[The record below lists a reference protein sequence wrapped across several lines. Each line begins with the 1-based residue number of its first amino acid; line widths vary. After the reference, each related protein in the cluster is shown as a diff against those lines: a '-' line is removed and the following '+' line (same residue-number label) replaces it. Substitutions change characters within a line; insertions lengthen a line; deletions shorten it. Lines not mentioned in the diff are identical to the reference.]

1 MKVRDLVDYVIIK
14 KSGTF
19 DPAYYLLHYA
29 DVRQADVDPLWHF
42 VTHGWKEGRNPSAEF
57 DTAHYLRKN
66 PDVKQA
72 GVNPLVHYLRFG
84 QEEGRSPRPYQ
95 WATSLN
101 ARRGS
106 GIRLNRLQKVMYGF
120 GVKVYWTIPPKYRQ
134 TILHWLYVHLGFL
147 FRGTPDYE
155 GWKSSRRLQVS
166 VRYHSHLVD
175 LETVQPAEKIE
186 ARVAIHLHVFYP
198 DLAEELAAYL
208 RNMPVSYDLY
218 VSVCDDNALEICQRV
233 FARLP
238 LCSRVEIQRV
248 PNRGRD
254 IAPMLCTFGEQL
266 SRYDYIA
273 HLHTKKSLYNR
284 GATEG
289 WREYLYRSLLGSQGQ
304 IRRIFSLMQAKEPYG
319 LVYPQNYVFLPYWAN
334 TWLANKEQG
343 RIWGARLGLVD
354 IPRGYFDYPASSM
367 FWARVDALIPLFRAG
382 ITLEDFPEESGQT
395 DGTLAHTI
403 ERLFALCVLNQG
415 MRYAIIKDARNPGWS
430 PWRFDHYLN
439 RPYQSIVWMFHS
451 QQVRLIAFDL
461 FDTLFCRPLLNP
473 ETVKSIVARRAGDQ
487 IGPLYYQYRAVA
499 EHHARQMKKADVGID
514 EIYATLGKLAGL
526 SSSQL
531 TELQRLEEETEKALV
546 EPRWDVL
553 NLFRDA
559 VATGKPIVLITD
571 MFLSRQWIEEMLR
584 EHNITGWDRVF
595 VSGEIGL
602 RKDDGRLYDY
612 VLAQFNIKPAQIL
625 MVGDDERSDTQI
637 PCDMGASFV
646 HLLKPVELARG
657 LPRFAGLIATHEQ
670 KGDIDGEITLGLVIR
685 KNFSPIHFP
694 SFDPNSLV
702 QVTPYNLGYS
712 LVGPLLTSFANWLVL
727 QACNDGVNRLY
738 FLSREG
744 KLMKDVYDCWT
755 EGITDVPRSEYLV
768 VSRRAAGVAAIFT
781 FDDILDIA
789 RMIYFPNTI
798 ENLLRIRYG
807 LTLSEERWNEIASA
821 TGWERTREVSVRD
834 RKIDHLIPLL
844 RALEADIMSRV
855 QRERLALL
863 RYLADKGLT
872 LDDRQAVVDVGYGG
886 SVQKYLNR
894 LLPRKVHGYYMMTDD
909 RAAGIAE
916 TYGVILRG
924 CFCENVTQSPNAPG
938 IYRYSFNL
946 EKLLSS
952 TEPQLEYYE
961 EDATGNWK
969 GHYRQISPIEM
980 RSASAK
986 EEIRKG
992 ALDYARDAKHIR
1004 ERVLPDFQPSC
1015 WTAQML
1021 IEAFLTQTSPAE
1033 DEFLSHIVLDDY
1045 YCGRDLV

>member
-1 MKVRDLVDYVIIK
+1 MKVRELIDCVIIK
-14 KSGTF
+14 KSGAF
-19 DPAYYLLHYA
+19 DHAYYLLHYA
-29 DVRQADVDPLWHF
+29 DVRRADVDPLWHF

-57 DTAHYLRKN
+57 NVEYYLRKN

-84 QEEGRSPRPYQ
+84 QKEGRSPRPYQ
-95 WATSLN
+95 WAASPS

-106 GIRLNRLQKVMYGF
+106 SIIPNRLQKVMYRF
-120 GVKVYWTIPPKYRQ
+120 GVKVYWAIPPKYRQ
-134 TILHWLYVHLGFL
+134 SVLRWLYVHMGFL
-147 FRGTPDYE
+147 FRGMPDYE
-155 GWKSSRRLQVS
+155 GWKSGRLLQVNGCNHH
-166 VRYHSHLVD
+166 YLVD

-186 ARVAIHLHVFYP
+186 GKVAIHLHVFYP
-198 DLAEELAAYL
+198 DLAEEIATYL

-233 FARLP
+233 FTGLP
-238 LCSRVEIQRV
+238 LVSRVEIQRV

-254 IAPMLCTFGEQL
+254 IMPMLYTFGEQL

-289 WREYLYRSLLGSQGQ
+289 WREYLYHSLLGSQEQ

-319 LVYPQNYVFLPYWAN
+319 LVYPQNYVLLPYWAN

-343 RIWGARLGLVD
+343 KILGARLGLVD

-382 ITLEDFPEESGQT
+382 ITWEDFPEESGQT

-415 MRYAIIKDARNPGWS
+415 MRYAIIKDTEHPSWS
-430 PWRFDHYLN
+430 PWRFDQYLN

-451 QQVRLIAFDL
+451 PQVRLIAFDV

-473 ETVKSIVARRAGDQ
+473 ETVKSIVARRVGGQ
-487 IGPLYYQYRAVA
+487 IGSLYYQYRAIA
-499 EHHARQMKKADVGID
+499 EHLARQAKKADVSID

-531 TELQRLEEETEKALV
+531 TELQRLEEETEKSLV

-559 VATGKPIVLITD
+559 VATGKPVVLITD
-571 MFLSRQWIEEMLR
+571 MFLSRQWIEEILR
-584 EHNITGWDRVF
+584 EHHITGWDRVF
-595 VSGEIGL
+595 VSSEIGL
-602 RKDDGRLYDY
+602 RKENGHLYNH
-612 VLAQFNIKPAQIL
+612 VLAQFNIKPAQML

-637 PCDMGASFV
+637 PCDMGASFI
-646 HLLKPVELARG
+646 HLLRPVELARG
-657 LPRFAGLIATHEQ
+657 LPRFAGLIAVHEQ
-670 KGDIDGEITLGLVIR
+670 KGDIDAEITLGLVVR
-685 KNFSPIHFP
+685 KNFSPVHFP
-694 SFDPNSLV
+694 SINPSSLV

-712 LVGPLLTSFANWLVL
+712 LVGPLLVSFANWLVL
-727 QACNDGVNRLY
+727 QAREDGVNRLY

-744 KLMKDVYDCWT
+744 KLMKEIYDCWT
-755 EGITDVPRSEYLV
+755 EGMTDAPRSEYLI

-789 RMIYFPNTI
+789 RMVYFPNTI
-798 ENLLRIRYG
+798 ENFLYIRYG
-807 LTLSEERWNEIASA
+807 LTLNEERWNEIASA
-821 TGWERTREVSVRD
+821 TGWGRAREVSVRD
-834 RKIDHLIPLL
+834 RKVDHLIPLL
-844 RALEADIMSRV
+844 RALETDIMSRV
-855 QRERLALL
+855 QRERPALL

-872 LDDRQAVVDVGYGG
+872 LDDHQALVDVGYGG

-894 LLPRKVHGYYMMTDD
+894 LLSRKVHGYYMMTDD
-909 RAAGIAE
+909 RALGIAE

-924 CFCENVTQSPNAPG
+924 CFCENVTQSPNAPD
-938 IYRYSFNL
+938 IYRYSFNV

-952 TEPQLEYYE
+952 VEPQIEYYE

-969 GHYRQISPIEM
+969 GHYREISSLEV
-980 RSASAK
+980 RAANAK
-986 EEIRKG
+986 AEIRKG

-1004 ERVLPDFQPSC
+1004 KSVLPDFQPSC

-1021 IEAFLTQTSPAE
+1021 IEAFLAQTSPAE
-1033 DEFLSHIVLDDY
+1033 DEFLSHIILDDY
-1045 YCGRDLV
+1045 YCGRGLI